1 MTRREHLAL
10 GAAAFQNVRMPRVL
24 QTDRLRLRPFA
35 APDAASFAPLAGDWH
50 VARMTSD
57 IPHPLPQDIAA
68 RWLKPVSGDVRFAIE
83 RDGQLIGGIGYY
95 CRLPRIG
102 ELGFW
107 IGKPYW
113 GRGIAKEAARA
124 VVTYGFT
131 EGRLAAMSSA
141 HFIDNPASARVI
153 AQLGFKQAGRERLWS
168 PARGVDVEA
177 ITYWLDRATAQA
189 TLGATL
195 PELPSPT
202 GWRRLTARVWG

>member
-1 MTRREHLAL
+1 MRHDLKTE
-10 GAAAFQNVRMPRVL
+10 
-24 QTDRLRLRPFA
+24 RLRLRPFA
-35 APDAASFAPLAGDWH
+35 AADVTAFADLAGDWH

-57 IPHPLPQDIAA
+57 IPHPLPKDIAA

-83 RDGQLIGGIGYY
+83 CDGRLIGGIGYY

-107 IGKPYW
+107 IAKPYW
-113 GRGIAKEAARA
+113 GHGIAKEAARA

-131 EGRLAAMSSA
+131 EGRLTAMSSA

-153 AQLGFKQAGRERLWS
+153 THLGFKQAGRERLWS

-177 ITYWLDRATAQA
+177 ITYWLDRAAA
-189 TLGATL
+189 EAKLGASFPD
-195 PELPSPT
+195 PEPAT
-202 GWRRLTARVWG
+202 GWRRLAARVWG